1 MARANAPV
9 NAAERPP
16 APRDGRGVALPL
28 APALSVVGLV
38 VIAAASFV
46 LIGGS
51 LPNILPGG
59 GPGGPGS
66 GPGGPVRTATPSNV
80 VVVDPRTKVPG
91 TLLYAKDGNIWAQSG
106 DQARQLTSSEDAVDS
121 MPAWSPDGS
130 TVYFVRT
137 VSATGTWVTLGV
149 TRTYNLQI
157 PSLVSVPAD
166 GAADPTLVLRGRIR
180 SGNNTWS
187 YFIREPAISPDGTTA
202 ALITDG
208 PDPTRSDIVLKLLN
222 LQSKKLTDPG
232 LPESDGLGHQ
242 DPAWSPDGK
251 ALLYVRNAREGSRG
265 TPQIM
270 RYNVATGRGA
280 TLTTGGYT
288 APSWSRDGRFVAATK
303 TSSFGTDVVIL
314 DARNGT
320 ELLKL
325 TNDELSFSP
334 VWSPRM
340 DAVAFYKLDHGVVDL
355 WLIPLSGTGPSW
367 TVGQPIALTI
377 AAGLDARSRPE
388 WFIPADQLPPLPT
401 PTPGSSDAGPEAS
414 PTTSP

>member
-1 MARANAPV
+1 MARANPPV
-9 NAAERPP
+9 SRAEQP
-16 APRDGRGVALPL
+16 APSGEGPRAALPV

-51 LPNILPGG
+51 LPSILPGG
-59 GPGGPGS
+59 GPGGPIS

-80 VVVDPRTKVPG
+80 VVVDPRTQVPG

-106 DQARQLTSSEDAVDS
+106 DQARQVTSSDDATDS
-121 MPAWSPDGS
+121 MPTWSPDGS
-130 TVYFVRT
+130 SVYFVRT
-137 VSATGTWVTLGV
+137 VNATGTWVTLGV

-157 PSLVSVPAD
+157 PSLLSVPAD
-166 GAADPTLVLRGRIR
+166 GSADPTLILRGRIR

-251 ALLYVRNAREGSRG
+251 ALLYVKNAREGSRG

-270 RYNVATGRGA
+270 RYNVATGRAA

-340 DAVAFYKLDHGVVDL
+340 DAVAFFKLDHGVVDL
-355 WLIPLSGTGPSW
+355 WLIPLTGTGPSW

-377 AAGLDARSRPE
+377 AAGLDARSRPQ

-401 PTPGSSDAGPEAS
+401 PTPGPSNAGPEAS